1 MDFTLNDEQR
11 QIYEYGGAGLGMT
24 EMALFMEGTIA
35 KQNWMSPR
43 QAAGSSSFLWNSL
56 PWLAIWASDMVGPT
70 TIIKSGMP

>member
-1 MDFTLNDEQR
+1 MKVFSPDRLNRLPRRLASVVAFIVFDPAP
-11 QIYEYGGAGLGMT
+11 GSV
-24 EMALFMEGTIA
+24 IA
-35 KQNWMSPR
+35 KQNWISPR